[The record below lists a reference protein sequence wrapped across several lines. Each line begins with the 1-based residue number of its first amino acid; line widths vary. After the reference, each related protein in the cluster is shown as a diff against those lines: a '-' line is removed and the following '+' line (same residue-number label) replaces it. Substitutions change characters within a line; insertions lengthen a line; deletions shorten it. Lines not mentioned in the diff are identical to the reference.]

1 MVQIRLVRRC
11 ERQRQGLG
19 VSIVGGRG
27 AAKWRRRGASGPV
40 CRLSARLDQL
50 ECTHCGSGLVR
61 ARVCVRMER
70 RRGVGEACGHSRD
83 MARRHPGTELREQ
96 GAVRLGGD
104 GAALAGRRA
113 DCVRRE
119 CTHAAGGLVRQG
131 VCADGVSPRCG
142 RGMWGRGVGGDACR
156 TELRLAEACGS
167 LLVPRVRG
175 RGAEARCQ
183 GWGSLDVECRRVA
196 NEEDASRI

>member
-40 CRLSARLDQL
+40 CRLRARLDQL

-83 MARRHPGTELREQ
+83 MARRRPER
-96 GAVRLGGD
+96 
-104 GAALAGRRA
+104 
-113 DCVRRE
+113 
-119 CTHAAGGLVRQG
+119 
-131 VCADGVSPRCG
+131 S
-142 RGMWGRGVGGDACR
+142 
-156 TELRLAEACGS
+156 
-167 LLVPRVRG
+167 
-175 RGAEARCQ
+175 
-183 GWGSLDVECRRVA
+183 
-196 NEEDASRI
+196 

>member
-1 MVQIRLVRRC
+1 M
-11 ERQRQGLG
+11 
-19 VSIVGGRG
+19 
-27 AAKWRRRGASGPV
+27 
-40 CRLSARLDQL
+40 
-50 ECTHCGSGLVR
+50 R
-61 ARVCVRMER
+61 ALK
-70 RRGVGEACGHSRD
+70 
-83 MARRHPGTELREQ
+83 RHGTKTPGTELREQ

-104 GAALAGRRA
+104 GAALAGRLRMRKVRMRKVA
-113 DCVRRE
+113 SCGKGCVRWSVAEVWARHVG
-119 CTHAAGGLVRQG
+119 TR
-131 VCADGVSPRCG
+131 RG
-142 RGMWGRGVGGDACR
+142 RRRR